1 MARREHDM
9 DFEIRFY
16 ERILTD
22 KPDFIEALIALG
34 DLYTKRGCYEK
45 GLDVD
50 RKLSRLRSEDPVVLY
65 NLACSYSLLSDVD
78 KAFSVIK
85 LALQCGYDDFDYLE
99 QDTDLL
105 NLRSSP
111 AFQQYFTQFR
121 KENPTQVK
129 RDRLT

>member
-1 MARREHDM
+1 MARRENDM
-9 DFEIRFY
+9 DFEIQFY

-85 LALQCGYDDFDYLE
+85 LALQCGYDDFDHLE
-99 QDTDLL
+99 QDNDLL
-105 NLRSSP
+105 NLRNSP
-111 AFQQYFTQFR
+111 PFQQYLTQFR
-121 KENPTQVK
+121 REKSAPVK
-129 RDRLT
+129 RERST